1 MKYVLATA
9 GHVDHG
15 KSTLVKTLTGID
27 PDRLAEE
34 QKRQMTIDLGFAW
47 FTLPSGDEVGIVD
60 VPGHRDFIENM
71 LAGVGSID
79 AVLIVVAADEGV
91 MPQTVEHITIL
102 DLLGIDNGLIAVT
115 KSDLVQD
122 QEWMDLVEKDIRD
135 AVQDTHL
142 QDFQMVKVSAV
153 TGEGLPELIDHLQ
166 NIFSHIKRKVGK
178 GKPRLAV
185 DRVFSIKGFG
195 TVVTGTLLNGSI
207 HLGDEVEIL
216 PAGKFGRIRGIESHK
231 TKVEEAVPN
240 SRVALNIAGVDT
252 GEISRGNVV
261 VEPGSV
267 KPATRLDARVSIVPA
282 ANHALKHND
291 QVKLF
296 HGTAEVL
303 TRVRVLGKDRINPG
317 ETGLVQL
324 ELSAPLVAWKNDHFV
339 IRRPSPQETIGGGQI
354 ISTDP
359 KRRYKRHAEK
369 TLRNLEAQL
378 SGSSWEVFSL
388 LAEETKIV
396 SESILQET
404 LLKNGFVFAEEV
416 ENFRKYP
423 EFVMFSAGA
432 LKKTVQFFTTRQQL
446 EKLSTVI
453 ADSLSLVYGKSTLA
467 PGIRLLSM
475 SKESHVEEAVL
486 RAVLE
491 QKLLKNDIQLI
502 GEYICKKEHEIQFSE
517 NDMRKIARLNELMQK
532 QPFAPPASGMIRE
545 IVGQEIFQ
553 ALLFT
558 GKLVQVDDEI
568 VFRDEEFNFMKE
580 KLLQFLKQHGQI
592 TLAQFRDLLQTSR
605 KYALAFLDSMD
616 KIGVTERAGEIRKLK
631 SSG

>member
-15 KSTLVKTLTGID
+15 KSTLVKALTGID

-71 LAGVGSID
+71 LAGVGGID
-79 AVLIVVAADEGV
+79 AALIVVAADEGV

-102 DLLGIDNGLIAVT
+102 DLLKIENGLIAIT

-122 QEWMDLVEKDIRD
+122 QEWMELVEKDIRD
-135 AVQDTHL
+135 AVKDTHL
-142 QDFQMVKVSAV
+142 QDFPLVKVSAV
-153 TGEGLPELIDHLQ
+153 TGEGVPDLIQHLQ
-166 NIFSHIKRKVGK
+166 DIFSHIQRKAEK

-216 PAGKFGRIRGIESHK
+216 PAGKSGRIRGIESHK
-231 TKVEEAVPN
+231 VKVEEALPN

-267 KPATRLDARVSIVPA
+267 KPTTRLDAQIGIVPA
-282 ANHALKHND
+282 ASHALKHND

-296 HGTAEVL
+296 HGTAEIL
-303 TRVRVLGKDRINPG
+303 TRVRVLGKEQINPG

-354 ISTDP
+354 INTDP
-359 KRRYKRHAEK
+359 RRRYKRHAEK
-369 TLRNLEAQL
+369 TLRQLEAQL

-388 LAEETKIV
+388 LVEEAKIV
-396 SESILQET
+396 SEPMLKEA
-404 LLKNGFVFAEEV
+404 LLKNGFEFAEEV
-416 ENFRKYP
+416 ENFKSHS
-423 EFVMFSAGA
+423 EFVMFSAST
-432 LKKTVQFFTTRQQL
+432 LKKTAQFYTTTLQL
-446 EKLSTVI
+446 KELSTVI
-453 ADSLSLVYGKSTLA
+453 DASLVLVYEKSPIA
-467 PGIRLLSM
+467 PGILLSSM
-475 SKESHVEEAVL
+475 SKESHIEESVL
-486 RAVLE
+486 RAVLD
-491 QKLLKNDIQLI
+491 QGFIKHDVQLT
-502 GEYICKKEHEIQFSE
+502 GGYICKKGHEIQFSE
-517 NDMRKIARLNELMQK
+517 SGLQKIARLDELMQK
-532 QPFAPPASGMIRE
+532 QPYAPPASGTIRE
-545 IVGQEIFQ
+545 VVGQELFR
-553 ALLFT
+553 ALVFT
-558 GKLVQVDDEI
+558 GKLIPIDDEI
-568 VFRDEEFNFMKE
+568 VFRDKEFNSMKE

-605 KYALAFLDSMD
+605 KYALVFLDHMD
-616 KIGVTERAGEIRKLK
+616 KIGVTERVGESRKLK